1 MSKKEHRKL
10 RRATWM
16 ILMVPVIL
24 TGCSSASVNVN
35 LCRAEAVSRISEIN
49 RTSGVPELT
58 IRTVSNDCRSDD
70 GTLEKRIAYDI
81 LSLQGDSFKAAAQA
95 ISEWNEQYVGK
106 LEMLRAKS
114 GDYAGYTVSY
124 ETGVTC
130 TRMDDRVISFKQRW
144 YEYDGEPWE
153 KYFGANFD
161 TISGKRLTL
170 ADIFTDEENFRAK
183 AVEVIVE
190 RLRES
195 PHMCD
200 FKPEYEL
207 IIEDDLMADAY
218 DTWYLDACG
227 ITFCCRPYGHG
238 AYAGYELVTVPYDEV
253 SGYMKTKYCGMQGY
267 GIAHIPGNETIRV
280 NLSKETA
287 GEKSAKSLMNRLSN
301 TKLSEWDNVMIACSE
316 SVYEEEYVIDVSI
329 IVNDRQEELGIYY
342 HLYDAYLLCQEN
354 DKAYLLLEVAFDHN
368 YNEVYL
374 YDITE
379 GKIEMIEDRTAWLD
393 GTYIG
398 HKAVQLREPVEI
410 LGTYFVTAY
419 YTMREESG
427 RLVRAERRY
436 TNENTDVCVLHVIR
450 ELPVVING
458 IETYLPPGSQILIT
472 MFEDEGI
479 VHFKEINTKLVGEIR
494 YTIGNEE
501 RDSGIY
507 IDGVEEAFYFEY
519 LPYSG

>member
-1 MSKKEHRKL
+1 MSKKERRKL
-10 RRATWM
+10 WRATWV
-16 ILMVPVIL
+16 ILMVPLVL

-35 LCRAEAVSRISEIN
+35 LRRPEAAARISEFN
-49 RTSGVPELT
+49 RTYGVPTLT
-58 IRTVSNDCRSDD
+58 IKTVSNNYYSDD
-70 GTLEKRIAYDI
+70 GTLENRVTYDI
-81 LSLQGDSFKAAAQA
+81 LSLQGDGFKAAAQS

-106 LEMLRAKS
+106 LEMLRTKS
-114 GDYAGYTVSY
+114 GDYAGWTVSY
-124 ETGVTC
+124 IAGVTC

-144 YEYDGEPWE
+144 YEDDGEPWE
-153 KYFGANFD
+153 KYFGASFD

-170 ADIFTDEENFRAK
+170 ADIFTDEEGFRKK
-183 AVEVIVE
+183 AVEVIGE
-190 RLRES
+190 RLQES
-195 PHMCD
+195 PHMGD
-200 FKPEYEL
+200 FKPGYEL
-207 IIEDDLMADAY
+207 IIENDLMADAC

-253 SGYMKTKYCGMQGY
+253 SEYMKTKYCGMQGY

-280 NLSKETA
+280 NLAKEAA
-287 GEKSAKSLMNRLSN
+287 GGKSAKSFMKRLSN
-301 TKLSEWDNVMIACSE
+301 AKLSEWDNVMIACSE

-329 IVNDRQEELGIYY
+329 VVNDRQEELGVYY
-342 HLYDAYLLCQEN
+342 WLYDAYLLCQEN
-354 DKAYLLLEVAFDHN
+354 DKAYLLLEVAFDYN

-379 GKIEMIEDRTAWLD
+379 GRIEMVEDRTAWID

-398 HKAVQLREPVEI
+398 HKAVLLREPVDI

-427 RLVRAERRY
+427 RLVRAEERY
-436 TNENTDVCVLHVIR
+436 TNENTDVRALHVIR
-450 ELPVVING
+450 ELPVVIDG
-458 IETYLPPGSQILIT
+458 IETYLPPGSRILIT

-479 VHFKEINTKLVGEIR
+479 AHFKEINTKLVGEIH

-507 IDGVEEAFYFEY
+507 IDGVEEAFYFEC